1 MKQQKNSGFSL
12 IEVIIAMAIFT
23 IGALGLY
30 GMQINSARWNTK
42 ANQQTSAVLVASQVL
57 EQLMR
62 EKYNHIAL
70 DVTETVNTDDCY
82 DDHVNDD
89 CHDEGDLGYKD
100 EDEDDRPLLTFVYPP
115 REDSLIKSVRWIVNQ
130 VLDNNNMK
138 QDNIKQVHVSVRY
151 GARDQEVNMSFLK
164 VNLPKN

>member
-30 GMQINSARWNTK
+30 GMQINSAMWNTK
-42 ANQQTSAVLVASQVL
+42 ANQQTSAVLVASQVV

-62 EKYNHIAL
+62 EDYNHVAL
-70 DVTETVNTDDCY
+70 NVTDTENTDYCY
-82 DDHVNDD
+82 DDNVNDD
-89 CHDEGDLGYKD
+89 CHNEEDLRYKD

-115 REDSLIKSVRWIVNQ
+115 GEDSLIKSVRWIVNE
-130 VLDNNNMK
+130 VPDSNM
-138 QDNIKQVHVSVRY
+138 KQVHVSVRY
-151 GARDQEVNMSFLK
+151 GARDQEVNISFLK
-164 VNLPKN
+164 VNLPKS